1 MQCLDE
7 DLDKG
12 QERCQSLRKYTL
24 IVGGSCQY
32 LNCLLEHYTNSVNQ
46 ACMIAKHEFADK
58 RWVRIQATADEFTNE
73 PVTHDR
79 VVRSKGHKDR
89 LDEAGLDLDEAYQVR
104 KVLLDLVG
112 RLSLVSYY
120 LQRVGEIARADL
132 SHNFGRNCLLLA

>member
-1 MQCLDE
+1 
-7 DLDKG
+7 
-12 QERCQSLRKYTL
+12 
-24 IVGGSCQY
+24 
-32 LNCLLEHYTNSVNQ
+32 
-46 ACMIAKHEFADK
+46 
-58 RWVRIQATADEFTNE
+58 VRIQATADEFIDE
-73 PVTHDR
+73 PVAHDR

-89 LDEAGLDLDEAYQVR
+89 LDEAGFDLDEAYQVR

>member
-1 MQCLDE
+1 M
-7 DLDKG
+7 
-12 QERCQSLRKYTL
+12 
-24 IVGGSCQY
+24 
-32 LNCLLEHYTNSVNQ
+32 
-46 ACMIAKHEFADK
+46 
-58 RWVRIQATADEFTNE
+58 RIQATADEFIDE

-89 LDEAGLDLDEAYQVR
+89 LDEAGFDLDEAYQVR

>member
-46 ACMIAKHEFADK
+46 ACMIAKHEFADNLGGG
-58 RWVRIQATADEFTNE
+58 VLEE
-73 PVTHDR
+73 
-79 VVRSKGHKDR
+79 
-89 LDEAGLDLDEAYQVR
+89 L
-104 KVLLDLVG
+104 KV
-112 RLSLVSYY
+112 
-120 LQRVGEIARADL
+120 
-132 SHNFGRNCLLLA
+132 